1 MQATFVVIEPKLTPS
16 QFTVELPATVGRG
29 READLKFSNGLLS
42 RRHCELVEGEGGIVV
57 RDLGSRN
64 GTFIGGN
71 RVERAPLAPGELLT
85 VGGITMRA
93 VYGEE
98 DDVALA
104 PAAMGQSGA
113 SMLDETTSLDDT
125 QTVRTDTAEE
135 LDEWPEEES
144 SLEFEPAEPATEE
157 LKTEELQWLDE
168 PETTESPDAAPPKK
182 AAEADDDFDQFLE
195 GLR

>member
-16 QFTVELPATVGRG
+16 QYTVELPATVGRG

-42 RRHCELVEGEGGIVV
+42 RRHCELVEDEGGIVV

-71 RVERAPLAPGELLT
+71 RVERAPLAPGDLLT

-98 DDVALA
+98 DDVALV
-104 PAAMGQSGA
+104 PAAAGQSGA

-125 QTVRTDTAEE
+125 QTVKSGPAEE
-135 LDEWPEEES
+135 MDQWPDEES
-144 SLEFEPAEPATEE
+144 SLEFEPAEPVGEE
-157 LKTEELQWLDE
+157 LKSEELEWLDE
-168 PETTESPDAAPPKK
+168 PAAESPDAAPPKK
-182 AAEADDDFDQFLE
+182 SADDDDFDQFLE